1 MLALKLGLSLNNVKT
16 SSAGWTP
23 NSEGSVVAWYQNDTD
38 ITFDPSTNLVSA
50 WNDSANSY
58 DMVQGNASEQPLK
71 NSGVGTG
78 ITFDGINDHL
88 QTTGQITISGAFT
101 VGIKCHIEAFNNVLI
116 ADNTV
121 NNEMFKITS
130 STNLRLKTSSTEV
143 VNLPLASG
151 TFGDGYIV
159 VTRDAS
165 NNMGL
170 WHNGVDQNISATLTG
185 TADID
190 AIGVRNPK
198 TNAFDGTMY
207 EIAIFSSEST
217 ALTTNVNN
225 RLATL

>member
-23 NSEGSVVAWYQNDTD
+23 NSEGSVVAWYQYDTD

-50 WNDSANSY
+50 WNDSANNH
-58 DMVQGNASEQPLK
+58 DMLQATVSEQPF
-71 NSGVGTG
+71 NFPGAYAG
-78 ITFDGINDHL
+78 IIFDGTDDNL
-88 QTTGQITISGAFT
+88 QTTVQMSFSGAFT
-101 VGIKCHIEAFNNVLI
+101 IGIKCKIDATGKVLI
-116 ADNTV
+116 ADNTT

-130 STNLRLKTSSTEV
+130 SNNLRVKADGNTADLG
-143 VNLPLASG
+143 LASG

-170 WHNGVDQNISATLTG
+170 WHNGVDQNVSVTLSG

-190 AIGVRNPK
+190 AIGVRNPDL
-198 TNAFDGTMY
+198 NAFDGTMY

-217 ALTTNVNN
+217 ALTANVNN
-225 RLATL
+225 RFSTL